1 MIVIDKLDEIEEE
14 YTEKMKEHVEI
25 IVEWLSKGL
34 DLSRLDYIYF
44 PNDFDKAILE
54 FQIEQGISE
63 RGVTNNAMGTTFGKT
78 IELEVNGELKDRIFL
93 RKEILLQLLLGEG
106 YAQKLSLN
114 TLHHE
119 LCHVHDNNDLAKMF
133 DFQAELDMESDTI
146 YSVLNA
152 HAMNI
157 FSEYIVPKM
166 AVTTKDPNTII
177 DTNFLADI
185 ISYTQKEVKKDIEK
199 YQNGE
204 INIYNFFG
212 ELQLKTSHL
221 LKVFSTIIGELDG
234 ITKETELINEQLL
247 DSFISNY
254 QISDCWFSLKSALR
268 GLNKT
273 YPNWTQVAEI
283 EPLKKCI
290 LKTWNTY
297 GVYPDVY
304 GIKILEN

>member
-1 MIVIDKLDEIEEE
+1 
-14 YTEKMKEHVEI
+14 
-25 IVEWLSKGL
+25 GL
-34 DLSRLDYIYF
+34 DLSRLDFIYF

-157 FSEYIVPKM
+157 FSEYIVPK
-166 AVTTKDPNTII
+166 
-177 DTNFLADI
+177 
-185 ISYTQKEVKKDIEK
+185 
-199 YQNGE
+199 
-204 INIYNFFG
+204 
-212 ELQLKTSHL
+212 
-221 LKVFSTIIGELDG
+221 
-234 ITKETELINEQLL
+234 
-247 DSFISNY
+247 
-254 QISDCWFSLKSALR
+254 
-268 GLNKT
+268 
-273 YPNWTQVAEI
+273 
-283 EPLKKCI
+283 
-290 LKTWNTY
+290 
-297 GVYPDVY
+297 
-304 GIKILEN
+304 